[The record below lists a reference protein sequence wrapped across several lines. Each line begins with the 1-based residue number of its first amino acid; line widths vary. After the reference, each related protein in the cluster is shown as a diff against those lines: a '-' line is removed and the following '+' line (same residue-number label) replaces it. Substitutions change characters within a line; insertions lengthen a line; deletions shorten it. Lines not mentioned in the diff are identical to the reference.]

1 MERFMALWRIENGPA
16 RKFVLNEPAHLPA
29 DLVGILAIAVSPAF
43 LLLLLLPIHLVLP
56 MLSIVSFVVACS
68 IALYAHFSKAT
79 HPSRQPALWDFA
91 YAFTL
96 VWIGA
101 GIMSNPRHLLDWF
114 EQITLVP

>member
-1 MERFMALWRIENGPA
+1 MERFMALWRIEHSPA
-16 RKFVLNEPAHLPA
+16 RKFVINEPAHVPVDVL
-29 DLVGILAIAVSPAF
+29 GFLAIAVSPAF

-56 MLSIVSFVVACS
+56 MLSIVCFVIACS
-68 IALYAHFSKAT
+68 IALYAHFSRQA

-101 GIMSNPRHLLDWF
+101 GMMSNPRHLLDWL
-114 EQITLVP
+114 EQITLAP